1 MPFTEQSSPN
11 FFNKSKS
18 SDDEADVRQTSYD
31 LIEHDVG
38 NLAKITHLP
47 KPDSF
52 DALQLGSDR

>member
-1 MPFTEQSSPN
+1 MLFSEESSPN

-18 SDDEADVRQTSYD
+18 SDDEIDAPRTSFD
-31 LIEHDVG
+31 LIEHDVS
-38 NLAKITHLP
+38 NLAKITNLP